1 MLFARNFLGCLF
13 ILTYWYSPAEIHSRM
28 TIFYCGASA
37 AGAFSGLLSYGIGH
51 LDYTWG
57 FRGWHLLHRRGFIIM
72 MVTSRYLHLPG
83 VTLFGVF
90 LTMAGLYPTSTAVT
104 AWIALNCAGSTKCAV
119 GIGAMMSFSQLGG
132 IVSSNIYFAGQAP
145 TYPGGFGT
153 SLRMLV
159 VCGIIWPLVYRF
171 NLKGI
176 YRKRAAIPLEEIQAK
191 YTEQHQSWVTAVR
204 YLGARVDCV
213 YAGRDKLLTV
223 PESYLRSLKAA
234 GIEDE
239 VTTTSD
245 TGKDGFGHHT
255 VETPAAEA
263 FLAKVNQLRHDT
275 TFSATSDPS
284 PIEQGSANDSAKSSL
299 LSSSYDYFRLTFDT
313 SHSPTSLNLSPY
325 LYANHCLEQMEIY
338 MGHDYHWFLRRRF
351 KERMDLTYKT
361 SGSLGS
367 RDRLWRCRLLIVFA
381 LGETFVNYHLGPTAN
396 QPNGQDRHQ
405 EQDTVITRPPPPG
418 TAFFE
423 QALVLLKLPFEEPS
437 LEHLEILN
445 LAV

>member
-1 MLFARNFLGCLF
+1 
-13 ILTYWYSPAEIHSRM
+13 
-28 TIFYCGASA
+28 
-37 AGAFSGLLSYGIGH
+37 
-51 LDYTWG
+51 
-57 FRGWHLLHRRGFIIM
+57 
-72 MVTSRYLHLPG
+72 
-83 VTLFGVF
+83 
-90 LTMAGLYPTSTAVT
+90 MAGLYPTSTAVT

-132 IVSSNIYFAGQAP
+132 IVSSNIYIAGQAP

-191 YTEQHQSWVTAVR
+191 YTEQHQSW
-204 YLGARVDCV
+204 L
-213 YAGRDKLLTV
+213 
-223 PESYLRSLKAA
+223 SSQA

-396 QPNGQDRHQ
+396 QPNVQDRHQ
-405 EQDTVITRPPPPG
+405 
-418 TAFFE
+418 
-423 QALVLLKLPFEEPS
+423 
-437 LEHLEILN
+437 
-445 LAV
+445 